1 MIKRISWIVSV
12 LALMPL
18 FVGCKQDDQGD
29 QSVPES
35 QPRVTVK
42 LGHVGHDHH
51 TALYLALDRAADYT
65 ERTGVDVTTV
75 EDRKFYQLSE
85 KDKAITDVEIVKVG
99 GGSQM
104 PTALAQGVIDV
115 GFGGVAPVLAAID
128 SGAPIKL
135 IAPLHYK
142 GDMFVVRPDF
152 PAQTWDEFVAVA
164 KAADTP
170 LRIGYKS
177 PVACAKVIFEE
188 ALRHEGI
195 PFGGDPSQEGIKVQ
209 MVNVKGGGKLNV
221 SLSGGLVDGYAG
233 NNPFPAIA
241 VDKGMGRIICDLEDL
256 PPGTFRDHPCCCIA
270 ARSDAIAQKGAAVT
284 DLLALFLE
292 ANRTI
297 NSDLDTTTAAAVR
310 WIGTSET
317 VERMSIPTSGY
328 SMETSEQWYDAMGQW
343 SDVMNGLAVFR
354 DRLKDKTP
362 EEVAE
367 LAYDFSLLEK
377 ARQKLESH

>member
-1 MIKRISWIVSV
+1 MNRRTFCIVCM
-12 LALMPL
+12 LAVALL
-18 FVGCKQDDQGD
+18 FAGCKQDDQNA
-29 QSVPES
+29 PETG
-35 QPRVTVK
+35 QGVTIK

-51 TALYLALDRAADYT
+51 TALYVALDHAGQYR
-65 ERTGVDVTTV
+65 ERTDIDVMKV
-75 EDRKFYQLSE
+75 ADRKLYQLL
-85 KDKAITDVEIVKVG
+85 DHHGGTADIEIVKVG
-99 GGSQM
+99 GGSEM

-152 PAQTWDEFVAVA
+152 PARTWAEFVAVA
-164 KAADTP
+164 KAAEQP

-195 PFGGDPSQEGIKVQ
+195 SFGGDPSQQGIKVH
-209 MVNVKGGGKLNV
+209 MVDVKGGGKLNV
-221 SLSGGLVDGYAG
+221 ALSGGLVDGYVG

-241 VDKGMGRIICDLEDL
+241 VEKGMGRVLCDLEDL
-256 PPGTFRDHPCCCIA
+256 PPGTFRNHPCCCIA
-270 ARSDAIAQKGAAVT
+270 ARADVITQKDAVLT

-292 ANRTI
+292 ATDMI
-297 NSDLDTTTAAAVR
+297 NSDLDAAVTAAVR
-310 WIGTSET
+310 WIGTSES

-328 SMETSEQWYDAMGQW
+328 AMDPSEQWYAAMGQW
-343 SDVMNGLAVFR
+343 SAVMDGLGVFR
-354 DRLKDKTP
+354 DKLKGKAP
-362 EEVAE
+362 QEVAAV
-367 LAYDFSLLEK
+367 AYDFSLLEEAK
-377 ARQKLESH
+377 QRLEDR